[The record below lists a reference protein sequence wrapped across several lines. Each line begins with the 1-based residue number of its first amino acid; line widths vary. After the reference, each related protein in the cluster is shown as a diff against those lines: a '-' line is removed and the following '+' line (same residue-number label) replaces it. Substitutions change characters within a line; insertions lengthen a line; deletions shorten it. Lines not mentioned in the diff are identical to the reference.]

1 MTAIRP
7 PEFFP
12 SLPVAALLLT
22 AERFMV
28 ADTFAYSRQSYQNRT
43 RIRTS
48 AGTGRD
54 AMWLTVPV
62 RKGPP
67 GRPIRSMPLAD
78 PLGAWRRAHLRTLAA
93 CYNNAPYF
101 AHYAPQLEHLFDA
114 VFTNDGPPPTLGTLT
129 VAAMRWAHQ
138 VLASDAEFVVASE
151 RPSPL
156 ATLVEVWR
164 DAGVGPLLTLPDAAA
179 GERAQ
184 LPEVAQTVATFE
196 EGPRRQVFEGFVRGC
211 GLLDLVFN
219 YGPAARQVLREG
231 LRMRA

>member
-22 AERFMV
+22 AERFVV

-62 RKGPP
+62 RKGQP
-67 GRPIRSMPLAD
+67 GRPIRSVPLAD
-78 PLGAWRRAHLRTLAA
+78 PTGAWRRAHLRTLAA

-114 VFTNDGPPPTLGTLT
+114 VFADNEVPPTLGTLT
-129 VAAMRWAHQ
+129 VAAMRWAHR
-138 VLASDAEFVVASE
+138 VLASDAELVVASE
-151 RPSPL
+151 QPRKP
-156 ATLVEVWR
+156 ATLAEVWR
-164 DAGVGPLLTLPDAAA
+164 DAGVEPILTLPDAAA
-179 GERAQ
+179 VEQAQ
-184 LPEVAQTVATFE
+184 LPDVAQTVATFE
-196 EGPRRQVFEGFVRGC
+196 EAARRQVFEGFVPGC

-219 YGPAARQVLREG
+219 YGPAARLVVREG
-231 LRMRA
+231 MRFAA

>member
-12 SLPVAALLLT
+12 SLPVAALLLS
-22 AERFMV
+22 AERFVV

-67 GRPIRSMPLAD
+67 GRPIRSVPLAD
-78 PLGAWRRAHLRTLAA
+78 SAGAWRRAHLRTLAA

-101 AHYAPQLEHLFDA
+101 AHYAPQIEHLFDA
-114 VFTNDGPPPTLGTLT
+114 VFSDEGTPPTLGTLT
-129 VAAMRWAHQ
+129 VAAMRWAHR

-151 RPSPL
+151 RPSTP
-156 ATLVEVWR
+156 ATLVDVWL
-164 DAGVGPLLTLPDAAA
+164 DVGAAPLLTLPDAATV
-179 GERAQ
+179 ERAQ
-184 LPEVAQTVATFE
+184 LPEVAQTMASFE
-196 EGPRRQVFEGFVRGC
+196 EKPRRQVFDGFVSGC

-219 YGPAARQVLREG
+219 YGPAARQVLSEG
-231 LRMRA
+231 VRLPA